1 MKRLASTA
9 LLLGLLT
16 ACATRETVVVAP
28 VTSGVGVVESV
39 TSDPEHPA
47 PGGAAGSS
55 TKLIAVRMGDNSV
68 HYYNTRAS
76 GLKAGQRVEIASDGT
91 LRRP

>member
-1 MKRLASTA
+1 MKKLIPAA
-9 LLLGLLT
+9 LLLALLA
-16 ACATRETVVVAP
+16 ACVSDKTVVVAP

-39 TSDPEHPA
+39 APDPEHPA

-55 TKLIAVRMGDNSV
+55 TKLIAVRMGDNTV

-76 GLKAGQRVEIASDGT
+76 GLKAGQRVEIAADGT